1 MFLFVLDLLLFILAP
16 FFFLFQEESRANVVI
31 NQKMMKVI
39 VSGIPQSV
47 RLGVAMIEDVITFG
61 RSAEHAG
68 GMGGHPPNFLDFP
81 GAVAFGGKSMCNV
94 FAIQNAPFLSLWQ
107 FATALSYAGNGVLNK
122 RTWIFLTLRSTRY
135 ITNPG
140 ITNAGIYIYIF
151 WYRAIFSATREG
163 LEASKN
169 EK

>member
-1 MFLFVLDLLLFILAP
+1 MEINRYTDLVAADARLTLVRKPRNLVIRQPFFCFFFVLIFIRYPRLYT
-16 FFFLFQEESRANVVI
+16 QEESRANVVI

-81 GAVAFGGKSMCNV
+81 GAVAFGGDLLIIS
-94 FAIQNAPFLSLWQ
+94 FTSFYRYIFLSK
-107 FATALSYAGNGVLNK
+107 SK
-122 RTWIFLTLRSTRY
+122 KY
-135 ITNPG
+135 IWLPTTIN
-140 ITNAGIYIYIF
+140 N
-151 WYRAIFSATREG
+151 
-163 LEASKN
+163 
-169 EK
+169 